1 MAAGARLDETEMR
14 AWRAL
19 LQASTLLVER
29 LDRELQADHG
39 LSLSEYEVLVLLQ
52 QAPRHRRR
60 MSELAGDALLTRSR
74 LTHTV
79 DRLERAGLVRRE
91 ACETDRRGSFAVL
104 TRDGYR
110 MLARASRTH
119 LAGVRRRFLEPLAP
133 GQVAVLADALG
144 RVAAELRTEV
154 SPGSAT
160 TS

>member
-1 MAAGARLDETEMR
+1 MAAPVRFDETELR
-14 AWRAL
+14 AWRGL
-19 LQASTLLVER
+19 LQVSTLLLDG
-29 LDRELQADHG
+29 LDRDLQADHG
-39 LSLSEYEVLVLLQ
+39 LSMPEYEVLVLLQ

-60 MSELAGDALLTRSR
+60 MSELADDALLTRSR

-91 ACETDRRGSFAVL
+91 PCETDRRGSFAVL

-119 LAGVRRRFLEPLAP
+119 LADIRARLFDPLGAD
-133 GQVAVLADALG
+133 QVAALAEVMEV
-144 RVAAELRTEV
+144 VAAGLRAEV
-154 SPGSAT
+154 SRGSAT